1 MNVLIK
7 PKVTKPWSKEMYD
20 YNDEVANIM
29 KHNIVESI
37 VKYQNDFDKL
47 NELMVLCGGIKYGDG
62 FSIDDLYLD
71 TLSEVENVQN
81 YWLNDNYPFAVKNGL
96 VDDVP
101 YKFVG
106 YKELS
111 SYV

>member
-20 YNDEVANIM
+20 YNDKVADMMKKNIL
-29 KHNIVESI
+29 KSI
-37 VKYQNDFDKL
+37 HTNRNNWDNL
-47 NELMVLCGGIKYGDG
+47 NELMELCGGIKYGDG

-71 TLSEVENVQN
+71 VNKEVDNVQN
-81 YWLNDNYPFAVKNGL
+81 YWLNEEYPYAVKNGL

-101 YKFVG
+101 YTFVG
-106 YKELS
+106 Y
-111 SYV
+111 

>member
-1 MNVLIK
+1 MKVLIK

-62 FSIDDLYLD
+62 YSIDELYAD
-71 TLSEVENVQN
+71 VHDEIYNVQN
-81 YWLNDNYPFAVKNGL
+81 YWLNEEYPYYVEKGL
-96 VDDVP
+96 VEKVDLE
-101 YKFVG
+101 FIG
-106 YKELS
+106 YE
-111 SYV
+111 

>member
-1 MNVLIK
+1 MNVLTK

-20 YNDEVANIM
+20 YNDEVANMM

-47 NELMVLCGGIKYGDG
+47 NELMVLCGGIKYGSG
-62 FSIDDLYLD
+62 YSIDDLYSD
-71 TLSEVENVQN
+71 VHDEVHNVQN
-81 YWLNDNYPFAVKNGL
+81 YWLHEEYPYAVKQGL
-96 VDDVP
+96 VEDTP

-106 YKELS
+106 YDK
-111 SYV
+111 